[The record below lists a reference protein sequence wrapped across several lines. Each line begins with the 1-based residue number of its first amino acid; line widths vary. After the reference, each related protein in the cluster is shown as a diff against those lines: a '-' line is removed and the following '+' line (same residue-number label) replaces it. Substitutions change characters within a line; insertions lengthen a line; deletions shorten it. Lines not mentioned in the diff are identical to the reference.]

1 MFKLLKKNKMAFE
14 KFEDANKYIV
24 ENWNIIY
31 LWWNN
36 KQTQKIRKL
45 YLKNFFNIKEDWF
58 DEWSKFIFNQKKI

>member
-1 MFKLLKKNKMAFE
+1 MAFE

-24 ENWNIIY
+24 ENWNNIY

-45 YLKNFFNIKEDWF
+45 YLKNFLT
-58 DEWSKFIFNQKKI
+58 SRRLV

>member
-24 ENWNIIY
+24 ENWNNIY